1 MAGIQHRQRI
11 RCTLVYV
18 LPPDGGLGIAPV
30 EQVCHLAGG
39 KLPVGFLGDSAA
51 VACNTRTGG
60 GVQPVTVG
68 DDAVVIATSADAAHY
83 SVAGDGAGDG
93 AGVIA
98 VGDAA
103 SHVLAAD
110 AAHISATVLAGDRC
124 AVTTVANEAFVA
136 AAETAHIHDA
146 AGDGAVLAQRQV
158 FDDAFRVQVTHKAHG
173 LVFGTIDDH
182 AMDGVACAVKGAA
195 VILVITDGGPAV
207 TVGDGNVLRQ
217 LRIGAGISG

>member
-11 RCTLVYV
+11 LCTLVYV

-51 VACNTRTGG
+51 VTCNTRTGG

-83 SVAGDGAGDG
+83 AVAGDV

-110 AAHISATVLAGDRC
+110 AAHICATVLAGDRC

-158 FDDAFRVQVTHKAHG
+158 FDDAFRAQVTHKAHG
-173 LVFGTIDDH
+173 LVLGTIDDH

-195 VILVITDGGPAV
+195 VNLVITDGGPAV

-217 LRIGAGISG
+217 LRTGAGISG